1 MWVDEG
7 PFEQIKERTRPIV
20 NKVSPVSEGS
30 LDLISDLIVVE
41 VYEKG
46 DVFIDRGKK
55 NNKEYF
61 VYEGVCRSFL
71 LSPEGEEVT
80 ISYFLEGGVLSPNL
94 TRTANQISHLNFQ
107 ALTKLTVASL
117 NADKFQ
123 QLMINHLDIRGF
135 GNGVLQNELL
145 AKVEKEI
152 ALASLTGRERL
163 ILFRE
168 KYHFLEN
175 LISHVDIASYLG
187 ITNIS
192 LSRLRRELRE

>member
-1 MWVDEG
+1 MN
-7 PFEQIKERTRPIV
+7 FEQIKERTRPLV
-20 NKVSPVSEGS
+20 NRVSPVSEGS
-30 LDLISDLIVVE
+30 LDLMCALILVE

-46 DVFIDRGKK
+46 DLIINRGKR

-80 ISYFLEGGVLSPNL
+80 ISYFLEGSVLSPNK

-117 NADKFQ
+117 DADKFE
-123 QLMINHLDIRGF
+123 QLMINHIDIREF
-135 GNGVLQNELL
+135 GNRVLQNELL
-145 AKVEKEI
+145 TKVEKEI
-152 ALASLTGRERL
+152 GFASLNAKERL

-168 KYHFLEN
+168 KHHFLEN

-192 LSRLRRELRE
+192 LSRLRKELLK

>member
-1 MWVDEG
+1 MNS
-7 PFEQIKERTRPIV
+7 EQIKECTRPLI
-20 NKVSPVSEGS
+20 NKISPVSERS
-30 LDLISDLIVVE
+30 LDLVIDLIEVE
-41 VYEKG
+41 FYEKG
-46 DVFIDRGKK
+46 DIFIDRGKR

-71 LSPEGEEVT
+71 LSPEGEEIT
-80 ISYFLEGGVLSPNL
+80 ISYFLESSVLSPNK

-117 NADKFQ
+117 NADKFE
-123 QLMINHLDIRGF
+123 QLMIKHIDIREF
-135 GNGVLQNELL
+135 GNMVLQNELL

-152 ALASLTGRERL
+152 GLASLNAKERL

-192 LSRLRRELRE
+192 LSRLRKGLME

>member
-1 MWVDEG
+1 MNFKQV
-7 PFEQIKERTRPIV
+7 KERTRPLV

-30 LDLISDLIVVE
+30 LDLISDLIEVE

-46 DVFIDRGKK
+46 DVFIERGKK

-61 VYEGVCRSFL
+61 VFEGVCRSFL

-80 ISYFLEGGVLSPNL
+80 ISYFLEGEVLSPNK
-94 TRTANQISHLNFQ
+94 TRTANQVSHLNFQ
-107 ALTKLTVASL
+107 ALTDLTVASM
-117 NADKFQ
+117 NADAFE
-123 QLMINHLDIRGF
+123 QLMIHHIDIREF
-135 GNGVLQNELL
+135 GNMVLRNELL
-145 AKVEKEI
+145 VKVEKEI
-152 ALASLTGRERL
+152 GFASLNAKQRL
-163 ILFRE
+163 IQFRE

-192 LSRLRRELRE
+192 LSRLRKELME

>member
-1 MWVDEG
+1 MN
-7 PFEQIKERTRPIV
+7 FEQIKERTRPIV
-20 NKVSPVSEGS
+20 NKMSPVSEGS
-30 LDLISDLIVVE
+30 LDLMSDLILVE

-71 LSPEGEEVT
+71 LSPEGEEIT
-80 ISYFLEGGVLSPNL
+80 ISYFLEGSVLSPNK

-117 NADKFQ
+117 NADKFE
-123 QLMINHLDIRGF
+123 QLMINHIDIREF
-135 GNGVLQNELL
+135 GNMVLQNELL

-152 ALASLTGRERL
+152 ALASLNGRERL

-192 LSRLRRELRE
+192 LSRLRKGLLE

>member
-1 MWVDEG
+1 MN
-7 PFEQIKERTRPIV
+7 FEQIKESLRPII

-30 LDLISDLIVVE
+30 LDLVNDLIVIE

-46 DVFIDRGKK
+46 DVFIDRGKR

-61 VYEGVCRSFL
+61 VFEGICRSFL

-80 ISYFLEGGVLSPNL
+80 ISYFLEGSVLSPNK

-107 ALTKLTVASL
+107 ALSKLTVASL
-117 NADKFQ
+117 NADKFE
-123 QLMINHLDIRGF
+123 QLMINHIDIREF
-135 GNGVLQNELL
+135 GNMVLQNELL

-152 ALASLTGRERL
+152 GLASLNAKERL

-175 LISHVDIASYLG
+175 LISHADIASYLG
-187 ITNIS
+187 ITNIT
-192 LSRLRRELRE
+192 LSRLRKGLME

>member
-1 MWVDEG
+1 MNS
-7 PFEQIKERTRPIV
+7 EQIKERTRPLV
-20 NKVSPVSEGS
+20 NRVSPVSEGS
-30 LDLISDLIVVE
+30 LDLISDLILVE
-41 VYEKG
+41 FYEKG

-80 ISYFLEGGVLSPNL
+80 ISYFLEGSVLSPNK
-94 TRTANQISHLNFQ
+94 TRTANQKSHLNFQ
-107 ALTKLTVASL
+107 ALTELTVASL
-117 NADKFQ
+117 NADKFE
-123 QLMINHLDIRGF
+123 QLMINHIDIREF
-135 GNGVLQNELL
+135 GNMVLQYELL

-152 ALASLTGRERL
+152 ALASLNAKERL

-192 LSRLRRELRE
+192 LSRLRKELMK

>member
-1 MWVDEG
+1 MN
-7 PFEQIKERTRPIV
+7 FEQIKERTRPLV
-20 NKVSPVSEGS
+20 NKVSPVSEGA
-30 LDLISDLIVVE
+30 LDLMSDLIEVE

-46 DVFIDRGKK
+46 ELFIDKGKK

-61 VYEGVCRSFL
+61 IYEGVCRSFL

-80 ISYFLEGGVLSPNL
+80 LSYFLESDVLSPNK

-107 ALTKLTVASL
+107 ALTQLTVGSL
-117 NADKFQ
+117 DADKFE
-123 QLMINHLDIRGF
+123 QLMINHIDIREF
-135 GNGVLQNELL
+135 GNMVLQMELL
-145 AKVEKEI
+145 SKVEKEI
-152 ALASLTGRERL
+152 GLASLRAKERL
-163 ILFRE
+163 LLFRE

-192 LSRLRRELRE
+192 LSRLRRELM

>member
-1 MWVDEG
+1 MN
-7 PFEQIKERTRPIV
+7 FEQIKERTRPLV

-30 LDLISDLIVVE
+30 LDLMSDLILVE

-80 ISYFLEGGVLSPNL
+80 ISYFLEGSVLSPNK

-107 ALTKLTVASL
+107 ALTRLTVASL
-117 NADKFQ
+117 NADKFE
-123 QLMINHLDIRGF
+123 QLMINHIDIREF
-135 GNGVLQNELL
+135 GNMVLQNELL

-152 ALASLTGRERL
+152 GLASLNAKERL

-175 LISHVDIASYLG
+175 LISHADIASYLG

>member
-1 MWVDEG
+1 MNV
-7 PFEQIKERTRPIV
+7 EQIKEQTRPIV
-20 NKVSPVSEGS
+20 NKVSPVSEDS
-30 LDLISDLIVVE
+30 LDLMSGLIALE

-46 DVFIDRGKK
+46 DVFIDRGRK

-61 VYEGVCRSFL
+61 VYEGVCRSYL

-80 ISYFLEGGVLSPNL
+80 ISYFLEGSVLSPNK

-107 ALTKLTVASL
+107 ALTKVTVASL
-117 NADKFQ
+117 NAEKFE
-123 QLMINHLDIRGF
+123 QLMINHMDIREF
-135 GNGVLQNELL
+135 GNMVLQNELL

-152 ALASLTGRERL
+152 ALASLSAKERL
-163 ILFRE
+163 LLFRE

-192 LSRLRRELRE
+192 LSRLRKGLLE

>member
-1 MWVDEG
+1 MN
-7 PFEQIKERTRPIV
+7 FEQIKERTRPLV

-30 LDLISDLIVVE
+30 LDLMSDLILVE

-80 ISYFLEGGVLSPNL
+80 ISYFLEGSVLSPNK

-107 ALTKLTVASL
+107 ALTGLTVASL
-117 NADKFQ
+117 NADKFE
-123 QLMINHLDIRGF
+123 QLMINHIDIREF
-135 GNGVLQNELL
+135 GNMVLQNELL

-152 ALASLTGRERL
+152 GLASLNAKERL

-175 LISHVDIASYLG
+175 LISHADIASYLG

>member
-1 MWVDEG
+1 MN
-7 PFEQIKERTRPIV
+7 FEQIKERTRPLV

-80 ISYFLEGGVLSPNL
+80 ISYFLEGGVLSPNK
-94 TRTANQISHLNFQ
+94 TRTANQLSHLNFQ

-117 NADKFQ
+117 NADKFE
-123 QLMINHLDIRGF
+123 QLMINHIDIREF
-135 GNGVLQNELL
+135 GNMVLQYELL
-145 AKVEKEI
+145 GKVEKEI
-152 ALASLTGRERL
+152 ALASLNAKERL

-192 LSRLRRELRE
+192 LSRLRKGLLE

>member
-1 MWVDEG
+1 MN
-7 PFEQIKERTRPIV
+7 FEQIKERTRPLV

-30 LDLISDLIVVE
+30 LDLMSDLIVVE

-46 DVFIDRGKK
+46 DMFIDRGKK

-80 ISYFLEGGVLSPNL
+80 ISYFLEGSVLSPNK

-117 NADKFQ
+117 NADKFE
-123 QLMINHLDIRGF
+123 QLMINYIDIREF
-135 GNGVLQNELL
+135 GNIVLQNELL

-152 ALASLTGRERL
+152 GFASLNAKERL

-192 LSRLRRELRE
+192 LSRLRKELVK

>member
-1 MWVDEG
+1 MN
-7 PFEQIKERTRPIV
+7 FEQIKERTRPLV
-20 NKVSPVSEGS
+20 NKVSRVSERS
-30 LDLISDLIVVE
+30 LDLISDLILIE

-80 ISYFLEGGVLSPNL
+80 ISYFLEGGVLSPNK

-117 NADKFQ
+117 NADKFE
-123 QLMINHLDIRGF
+123 QLMINHLDIREF
-135 GNGVLQNELL
+135 GNMVLQNELL

-152 ALASLTGRERL
+152 ALASLNAKERL

-192 LSRLRRELRE
+192 LSRLRKGLLE

>member
-1 MWVDEG
+1 MN
-7 PFEQIKERTRPIV
+7 FEQIKERTRPIV

-30 LDLISDLIVVE
+30 LDLMSDLIVVE

-61 VYEGVCRSFL
+61 VYDGVCRSFL

-80 ISYFLEGGVLSPNL
+80 ISYFLEGGVLSPNK

-107 ALTKLTVASL
+107 ALTKVTLASL
-117 NADKFQ
+117 NAGKFE
-123 QLMINHLDIRGF
+123 QLMINHIDIREF
-135 GNGVLQNELL
+135 GNKVLQNELL

-152 ALASLTGRERL
+152 ALASLNARERL

-192 LSRLRRELRE
+192 LSRIRKELMK

>member
-1 MWVDEG
+1 MNFD
-7 PFEQIKERTRPIV
+7 QIKEQTRPLV
-20 NKVSPVSEGS
+20 NKVSPVSEVS
-30 LDLISDLIVVE
+30 LDLISDLISLE

-46 DVFIDRGKK
+46 DVFIDSGKK
-55 NNKEYF
+55 NIKEYF
-61 VYEGVCRSFL
+61 VFEGVCRSFL
-71 LSPEGEEVT
+71 LSPEGKEVT
-80 ISYFLEGGVLSPNL
+80 ISYFLEGSVLSPNK

-117 NADKFQ
+117 NADKFE
-123 QLMINHLDIRGF
+123 QLMINHMDIREF
-135 GNGVLQNELL
+135 GNMVLQHELL

-152 ALASLTGRERL
+152 ALASLDAKERL
-163 ILFRE
+163 LLFRK

-192 LSRLRRELRE
+192 LSRLRRGLLE

>member
-1 MWVDEG
+1 MN
-7 PFEQIKERTRPIV
+7 FEQIKERTRPLV

-30 LDLISDLIVVE
+30 LDLMSDLIVVE

-46 DVFIDRGKK
+46 DMFIDRGKK

-71 LSPEGEEVT
+71 LSPEGEEIT
-80 ISYFLEGGVLSPNL
+80 ISYFLEGGVLSPNK
-94 TRTANQISHLNFQ
+94 TRTANQLSHLNFQ

-117 NADKFQ
+117 NADKFE
-123 QLMINHLDIRGF
+123 QLMINHIDIREF
-135 GNGVLQNELL
+135 GNMVLQSELL

-152 ALASLTGRERL
+152 ALASLNAKERL

-192 LSRLRRELRE
+192 LSRLRKGLME

>member
-1 MWVDEG
+1 MN
-7 PFEQIKERTRPIV
+7 FEQIKERTRPLV

-30 LDLISDLIVVE
+30 LDLMSDLIVVE

-46 DVFIDRGKK
+46 DIFIDRGKK

-71 LSPEGEEVT
+71 LSPEGEEIT
-80 ISYFLEGGVLSPNL
+80 ISYFLEDDVLSPNK

-117 NADKFQ
+117 NADKFE
-123 QLMINHLDIRGF
+123 QLMINHIDIREF
-135 GNGVLQNELL
+135 GNTVLQNELL

-152 ALASLTGRERL
+152 GFASLNAKERL

-168 KYHFLEN
+168 KYHILEN

-192 LSRLRRELRE
+192 LSRLRKELMK

>member
-1 MWVDEG
+1 MN
-7 PFEQIKERTRPIV
+7 FQQIKERTRPLI

-30 LDLISDLIVVE
+30 LDLISDLIGIE

-80 ISYFLEGGVLSPNL
+80 ISYFLEGAVLSPNK

-107 ALTKLTVASL
+107 ALTKVTVASL
-117 NADKFQ
+117 NADKFE
-123 QLMINHLDIRGF
+123 QLMINHIDIREF
-135 GNGVLQNELL
+135 GNMVLQNELL

-152 ALASLTGRERL
+152 ALASLNAKERL
-163 ILFRE
+163 ILFRK

-192 LSRLRRELRE
+192 LSRLRKGLLD

>member
-1 MWVDEG
+1 MN
-7 PFEQIKERTRPIV
+7 FEQIKERTRPLI

-30 LDLISDLIVVE
+30 LDLMSDLILVE

-80 ISYFLEGGVLSPNL
+80 ISYFLEDSVLSPNK

-107 ALTKLTVASL
+107 ALTRLTVASL
-117 NADKFQ
+117 NADKFE
-123 QLMINHLDIRGF
+123 QLMINHIDIREF
-135 GNGVLQNELL
+135 GNMVLQNELL

-152 ALASLTGRERL
+152 GLASLNAKERL

-175 LISHVDIASYLG
+175 LISHADIASYLG

-192 LSRLRRELRE
+192 LSRLRRELRK

>member
-1 MWVDEG
+1 MN
-7 PFEQIKERTRPIV
+7 FEQIKERTRPLV

-80 ISYFLEGGVLSPNL
+80 ISYFLEGSVLSPNK
-94 TRTANQISHLNFQ
+94 TRTANQISQLNFQ

-117 NADKFQ
+117 NADKFE
-123 QLMINHLDIRGF
+123 QLMINHIDIREF
-135 GNGVLQNELL
+135 GNMVLQYELL

-152 ALASLTGRERL
+152 ALASLNGRERL

-192 LSRLRRELRE
+192 LSRLRRELME

>member
-1 MWVDEG
+1 MN
-7 PFEQIKERTRPIV
+7 FNQIKERTRPLV
-20 NKVSPVSEGS
+20 NKVSPISEGS
-30 LDLISDLIVVE
+30 LDLISDLILVE

-46 DVFIDRGKK
+46 DVFIDQGKN

-71 LSPEGEEVT
+71 LSPEGDEVT
-80 ISYFLEGGVLSPNL
+80 ISYFLEGGVLSPNK
-94 TRTANQISHLNFQ
+94 TRTANQKSHLNFQ

-117 NADKFQ
+117 NADKFE
-123 QLMINHLDIRGF
+123 QLMINHIDIREF
-135 GNGVLQNELL
+135 GNMVLQNELL

-152 ALASLTGRERL
+152 ALASLSAKERL

-192 LSRLRRELRE
+192 LSRLRKELRN

>member
-1 MWVDEG
+1 MD
-7 PFEQIKERTRPIV
+7 FEQIKERTRPLV
-20 NKVSPVSEGS
+20 NKVFPVSEGS
-30 LDLISDLIVVE
+30 LDLISDLILVE

-71 LSPEGEEVT
+71 LSPEGDEVT
-80 ISYFLEGGVLSPNL
+80 ISYFLEGSVLSPNK

-117 NADKFQ
+117 NADTFE
-123 QLMINHLDIRGF
+123 QLMINHIDIREF
-135 GNGVLQNELL
+135 GNMVLQNELL
-145 AKVEKEI
+145 VKVEKEI
-152 ALASLTGRERL
+152 GFASLNAKERL

-175 LISHVDIASYLG
+175 QISHVDIASYLG
-187 ITNIS
+187 ITNLS
-192 LSRLRRELRE
+192 LSRLRKELMK

>member
-1 MWVDEG
+1 MN
-7 PFEQIKERTRPIV
+7 FEQIKERTRPLI

-30 LDLISDLIVVE
+30 LDLVCDLIVVE
-41 VYEKG
+41 FYEKG
-46 DVFIDRGKK
+46 DLFIDRGKK

-71 LSPEGEEVT
+71 LSPVGEEIT
-80 ISYFLEGGVLSPNL
+80 ISYFLESSVLSPNKA
-94 TRTANQISHLNFQ
+94 RTANQISHLNFQ

-117 NADKFQ
+117 NADKFE
-123 QLMINHLDIRGF
+123 QLMINHIDIREF
-135 GNGVLQNELL
+135 GNMVLQNELL

-152 ALASLTGRERL
+152 GLASLNAKERL
-163 ILFRE
+163 ILFRK

-192 LSRLRRELRE
+192 LSRLRKGLME

>member
-1 MWVDEG
+1 MN
-7 PFEQIKERTRPIV
+7 FEQIKERTRPLV
-20 NKVSPVSEGS
+20 HKVSPVSEGS
-30 LDLISDLIVVE
+30 LELISDLILVE

-80 ISYFLEGGVLSPNL
+80 ISYFLEGEVLSPNK
-94 TRTANQISHLNFQ
+94 TRTANQLSQLNFQ
-107 ALTKLTVASL
+107 ALTKLTIASMD
-117 NADKFQ
+117 ADKFE
-123 QLMINHLDIRGF
+123 QLMINHLDIREF
-135 GNGVLQNELL
+135 GNMVLQNELL
-145 AKVEKEI
+145 SKVEKEI
-152 ALASLTGRERL
+152 GLASLSAKERL
-163 ILFRE
+163 ILFRK

-192 LSRLRRELRE
+192 LSRLRKGLLE

>member
-1 MWVDEG
+1 MN
-7 PFEQIKERTRPIV
+7 FEQIKERTRPLV

-30 LDLISDLIVVE
+30 LDLMSDLILVE

-80 ISYFLEGGVLSPNL
+80 ISYFLEGSILSPNK

-107 ALTKLTVASL
+107 ALTKLTVASF
-117 NADKFQ
+117 NADKFE
-123 QLMINHLDIRGF
+123 QLMINHIDIREF
-135 GNGVLQNELL
+135 GNMVLQNELL

-152 ALASLTGRERL
+152 GLASLNAKERL

-175 LISHVDIASYLG
+175 LISHADIASYLG

>member
-1 MWVDEG
+1 MN
-7 PFEQIKERTRPIV
+7 FAQIKERTRSII

-30 LDLISDLIVVE
+30 LDLVSDLIVIE

-61 VYEGVCRSFL
+61 VFEGICRSFL

-80 ISYFLEGGVLSPNL
+80 ISFFLEGSVLSPNK

-117 NADKFQ
+117 NADKFE
-123 QLMINHLDIRGF
+123 QLMINHIDIREF
-135 GNGVLQNELL
+135 GNMVLQYELL

-152 ALASLTGRERL
+152 GLASLNAKERL

-168 KYHFLEN
+168 KHHFLEN
-175 LISHVDIASYLG
+175 LITHVDIASYLG

-192 LSRLRRELRE
+192 LSRLRKELME

>member
-1 MWVDEG
+1 MNV
-7 PFEQIKERTRPIV
+7 EQIKEQTRPIV
-20 NKVSPVSEGS
+20 NKVSPVSEES
-30 LDLISDLIVVE
+30 LDLMSGLIALE

-46 DVFIDRGKK
+46 DVFIDRGRK

-61 VYEGVCRSFL
+61 VYEGVCRSYL

-80 ISYFLEGGVLSPNL
+80 ISYFLEGSVLSPNK

-107 ALTKLTVASL
+107 ALTKITVASL
-117 NADKFQ
+117 NADKFE
-123 QLMINHLDIRGF
+123 QLMINHMDIREF
-135 GNGVLQNELL
+135 GNMVLQNELL

-152 ALASLTGRERL
+152 ALASLSAKERL
-163 ILFRE
+163 LLFRE

-192 LSRLRRELRE
+192 LSRLRKGLLE

>member
-1 MWVDEG
+1 MN
-7 PFEQIKERTRPIV
+7 FEQIKERTRPLV

-30 LDLISDLIVVE
+30 LDLMSDLIVVE

-46 DVFIDRGKK
+46 DMFIDRGKK

-80 ISYFLEGGVLSPNL
+80 ISYFLEGDVLSPNK

-107 ALTKLTVASL
+107 ALTKVTVASL
-117 NADKFQ
+117 NAEKFE
-123 QLMINHLDIRGF
+123 QLMINQIDIREF
-135 GNGVLQNELL
+135 GNMVLQNELL

-152 ALASLTGRERL
+152 ALASLNAKERL

-192 LSRLRRELRE
+192 LSRLRKGLLE